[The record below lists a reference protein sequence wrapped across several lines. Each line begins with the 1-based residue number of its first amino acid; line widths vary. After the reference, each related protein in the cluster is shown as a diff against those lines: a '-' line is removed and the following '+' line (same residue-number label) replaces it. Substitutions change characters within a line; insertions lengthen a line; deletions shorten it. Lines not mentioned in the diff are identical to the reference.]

1 MGKGTKTKKIQTG
14 EGEIMEDE
22 EEAERRR
29 NLGLG
34 THLGELDQVSLQVS
48 SLEPLQH
55 TKIHEN
61 LLLCC

>member
-1 MGKGTKTKKIQTG
+1 
-14 EGEIMEDE
+14 MEDE